1 MKPVDPRPFAKHGPS
16 SLREQKKLQTRH
28 EIADAALRLFLAKKS
43 FEAVTVADVA
53 AAAGV
58 SEKTVFNHFKC
69 KEELVF
75 DLDPIIEDQLV
86 QAIRNRPPQASV
98 LDALK
103 GFAKHSVV
111 ADVGLEEGVDESAD
125 IKDRM
130 EQMEARLK
138 AQLDVGRR
146 RRPGGRGPRDL
157 FDSVEEARAQ
167 AEKLRAIVEEGL
179 HATAPQQAHVVD
191 DYRVMSEL
199 IEGSPSL
206 MAYWRTMFQRYEDTL
221 QRVMSEELDADDHD
235 GHVEAAMLA
244 AAVVALMRSEMERR
258 RGTPK
263 SEPVGA
269 ALLRGIKTLERGF
282 SRFGHAH
289 GRGRRR

>member
-1 MKPVDPRPFAKHGPS
+1 MKPADPS
-16 SLREQKKLQTRH
+16 SLREKKKLQTRQQ
-28 EIADAALRLFLAKKS
+28 IADAALRLFLAKKS

-53 AAAGV
+53 VAAGV

-86 QAIRNRPPQASV
+86 QAIRNRAAHASV

-103 GFAKHSVV
+103 EFAKHSVV
-111 ADVGLEEGVDESAD
+111 ADVGFEEGADEGAD

-130 EQMEARLK
+130 EQMQARLK
-138 AQLDVGRR
+138 EQLDLSRR
-146 RRPGGRGPRDL
+146 RRPGQRGPRDV
-157 FDSVEEARAQ
+157 FASVEEARAQ

-191 DYRVMSEL
+191 DYRVMREL

-206 MAYWRTMFQRYEDTL
+206 LTYWRTMFQRYEDTL
-221 QRVMSEELDADDHD
+221 QRVMAEELDVDDQD
-235 GHVEAAMLA
+235 GRVEAAMLA
-244 AAVVALMRSEMERR
+244 AAVTALMRSEMERR
-258 RGTPK
+258 RGHAK
-263 SEPVGA
+263 SEPVGV

-282 SRFGHAH
+282 SRFGQAP
-289 GRGRRR
+289 RRRR

>member
-1 MKPVDPRPFAKHGPS
+1 MKPSDPS
-16 SLREQKKLQTRH
+16 SLREKKKLQTRTQ
-28 EIADAALRLFLAKKS
+28 IADAALRLFLEKKS
-43 FEAVTVADVA
+43 FDAVTVAEVA

-86 QAIRNRPPQASV
+86 QAVRNRRAHESV

-103 GFAKHSVV
+103 SFAKHSAI
-111 ADVGLEEGVDESAD
+111 ADVGAEEGVDESAD

-130 EQMEARLK
+130 EQMQARLK
-138 AQLDVGRR
+138 EQLELGRR
-146 RRPGGRGPRDL
+146 RRPGQRGPRDL
-157 FDSVEEARAQ
+157 FASVEEARAQ

-179 HATAPQQAHVVD
+179 HATAPHQAHVVD
-191 DYRVMSEL
+191 DYRVMREL

-206 MAYWRTMFQRYEDTL
+206 MSYWRAMFQRYEDTL
-221 QRVMSEELDADDHD
+221 QRVIVEELDVDDVD

-244 AAVVALMRSEMERR
+244 AAVGALMRNEMERR
-258 RGTPK
+258 RGHK
-263 SEPVGA
+263 NDEPIGL

-282 SRFGHAH
+282 GRFGK
-289 GRGRRR
+289 GPPRRR